1 MLIGYRVIPVSITTH
16 SFFPRTFFQ
25 SKHIFRFFSLY
36 KSANIIWINKRKTK
50 TVQREEDILG
60 IIREYDYHEE
70 QRGTADLVV
79 HYAFRLGRVGKP
91 KIVEMDDA
99 SEDENNEG

>member
-1 MLIGYRVIPVSITTH
+1 M
-16 SFFPRTFFQ
+16 
-25 SKHIFRFFSLY
+25 
-36 KSANIIWINKRKTK
+36 NKRKRK

-70 QRGTADLVV
+70 ERGTADLVV
-79 HYAFRLGRVGKP
+79 HYAFRLGSVGKP

-99 SEDENNEG
+99 SEDEG